1 LWPARRANAR
11 ARRRSRGRI
20 LLKIICLGDA
30 WTHASRVEQTEHYGG
45 GQCEHLSSEE
55 MIHFHRHDYS
65 FQLSWL
71 QADIRNNPVTLL
83 SEIAAAL
90 ADSPP
95 VPPDVNGI

>member
-1 LWPARRANAR
+1 
-11 ARRRSRGRI
+11 
-20 LLKIICLGDA
+20 
-30 WTHASRVEQTEHYGG
+30 
-45 GQCEHLSSEE
+45 